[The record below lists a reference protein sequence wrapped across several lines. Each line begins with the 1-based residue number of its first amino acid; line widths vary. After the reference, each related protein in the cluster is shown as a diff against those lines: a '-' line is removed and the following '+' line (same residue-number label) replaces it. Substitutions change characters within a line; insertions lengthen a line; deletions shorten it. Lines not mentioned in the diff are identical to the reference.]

1 MRTMKGGII
10 LEKKCVDPVLNIW
23 RAYLSDGRQ
32 VTFRQ
37 PRRADVSAQRRAWK
51 AITERNRRRYRRV
64 HVDQSI
70 YDMNKRCKMPLYKG
84 EFPGILPLT
93 IEVDS
98 EVVGFSDIFFKL
110 GVDFERFNVEPT
122 DKCANGSII
131 VLDQFQGMGVGF
143 MYSEMSDYIARHYEC
158 TWILG
163 TTFIKK
169 GMYQIRGKDEWK
181 TLRKYANGTVDYKK
195 NLVV

>member
-1 MRTMKGGII
+1 MRTMKGSII
-10 LEKKCVDPVLNIW
+10 LEKKCTEPILNIFT
-23 RAYLSDGRQ
+23 AYLSDGRK

-37 PRRADVSAQRRAWK
+37 PRRADVPAQRRAWK
-51 AITERNRRRYRRV
+51 EITERNRRRYRRV

-70 YDMNKRCKMPLYKG
+70 YDMNKRCKIPLYKG

-93 IEVDS
+93 IEVDD

-110 GVDFERFNVEPT
+110 GADFERFNVEPT

-143 MYSEMSDYIARHYEC
+143 MYSEMSDFIARHYGC
-158 TWILG
+158 KTILG
-163 TTFIKK
+163 RTFVRG
-169 GMYQIRGKDEWK
+169 GMRGIRGKDDWQIVWTDGK
-181 TLRKYANGTVDYKK
+181 LVDYKK
-195 NLVV
+195 QL